1 MLRFLIKK
9 TQIIKYIFIII
20 LSIILDFSFLKAL
33 SLFNYEEWL
42 LKIKEIFEIFINS
55 ASLSNYIH
63 LVISTFVR
71 LFSIIGIIMICLSFI
86 PNMII
91 DVLGFNVTHLPKT
104 EKEMT
109 DERREQ
115 MFNEEITDVKET
127 Y

>member
-1 MLRFLIKK
+1 
-9 TQIIKYIFIII
+9 
-20 LSIILDFSFLKAL
+20 
-33 SLFNYEEWL
+33 
-42 LKIKEIFEIFINS
+42 
-55 ASLSNYIH
+55 
-63 LVISTFVR
+63 
-71 LFSIIGIIMICLSFI
+71 MICLSFI

>member
-104 EKEMT
+104 EKEMVLYG
-109 DERREQ
+109 
-115 MFNEEITDVKET
+115 IVW